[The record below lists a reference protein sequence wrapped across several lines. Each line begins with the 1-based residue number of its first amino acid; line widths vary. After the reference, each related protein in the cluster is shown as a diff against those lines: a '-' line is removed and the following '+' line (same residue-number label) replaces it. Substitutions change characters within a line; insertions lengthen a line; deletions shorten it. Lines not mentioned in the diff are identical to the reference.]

1 MDNAKF
7 FKRAAYLLKK
17 RTAAT
22 TFQWVK
28 GNSGNAGNEECDLLE
43 KEGANKDE
51 PDLLPLDIPSQYDL
65 QGAKLATLTQTVAYK
80 GIQSRNQPPPW
91 PATSRNLET
100 ISQSIKDFQN
110 SLETN
115 KTIWTNL
122 RKWTIRTRVQ
132 QFFFKAIHNT
142 PMVGEVWFRI
152 PNYEQRGTYKK
163 CKITESMEHI
173 LARCTQE
180 ATITIW
186 KLTREA
192 WNNEEY
198 RWPEISLGTIL
209 GCGNLIAQK
218 REGQRGQQHQ
228 RQTTVDEKGATR
240 LLQILISEAAH
251 LTWVMRCERV
261 IQEKTHTAQESES
274 RWLKAINRRLT
285 EDRITATKIKSDKTF
300 TK

>member
-1 MDNAKF
+1 MIDGLTKHLKNWEDNGWIGVDNAKF
-7 FKRAAYLLKK
+7 FKRVAYLLKK

-115 KTIWTNL
+115 KAIWTNL
-122 RKWTIRTRVQ
+122 RKWTI
-132 QFFFKAIHNT
+132 
-142 PMVGEVWFRI
+142 
-152 PNYEQRGTYKK
+152 
-163 CKITESMEHI
+163 
-173 LARCTQE
+173 
-180 ATITIW
+180 
-186 KLTREA
+186 
-192 WNNEEY
+192 
-198 RWPEISLGTIL
+198 
-209 GCGNLIAQK
+209 
-218 REGQRGQQHQ
+218 
-228 RQTTVDEKGATR
+228 
-240 LLQILISEAAH
+240 
-251 LTWVMRCERV
+251 
-261 IQEKTHTAQESES
+261 
-274 RWLKAINRRLT
+274 
-285 EDRITATKIKSDKTF
+285 
-300 TK
+300 